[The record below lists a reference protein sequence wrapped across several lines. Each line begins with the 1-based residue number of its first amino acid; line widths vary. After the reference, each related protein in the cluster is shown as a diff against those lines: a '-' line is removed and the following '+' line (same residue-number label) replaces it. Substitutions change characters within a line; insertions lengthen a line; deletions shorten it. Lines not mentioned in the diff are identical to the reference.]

1 MSIQTQITRITTD
14 KNTIRNKLINLGL
27 ATSTD
32 NLDTLATAID
42 SIVNQGAVQAS
53 VQEGDTYT
61 IPAGYHNG
69 SGTVQGVGGGGSYTL
84 QAKTATPTKATQQ
97 ITPDSGY
104 YGLSS
109 VSINPIPSN
118 YVDITGTTATQADV
132 LAGQLFVDNQGA
144 LKAGTMINNGAV
156 DASFDGLTD
165 TTNSYTIPVGYHS
178 GKGKV
183 SLTNDIE
190 NALANM

>member
-32 NLDTLATAID
+32 NLDTLAMAID
-42 SIVNQGAVQAS
+42 GIVNQGAVQAS

-118 YVDITGTTATQADV
+118 YADITGTTATQADV

-165 TTNSYTIPVGYHS
+165 ATNSYTIPVGYHN

-190 NALANM
+190 NALANI

>member
-1 MSIQTQITRITTD
+1 MSIQTQITRITND

-42 SIVNQGAVQAS
+42 GIVNQGAVQAS

-69 SGTVQGVGGGGSYTL
+69 SGTVQGTGGGGSYTL
-84 QAKTATPTKATQQ
+84 QAKTATPTTATQE

-118 YVDITGTTATQADV
+118 YADISETTATTPDV
-132 LAGQLFVDNQGA
+132 LAGQLFVNHQGI
-144 LKAGTMINNGAV
+144 LKAGVMVNNKAV

-165 TTNSYTIPVGYHS
+165 STNSYTIPEGYHN
-178 GKGKV
+178 GLGKV

-190 NALANM
+190 NALANI

>member
-42 SIVNQGAVQAS
+42 GIVNQGAVQAS

-84 QAKTATPTKATQQ
+84 QAKTATPSKATQQ

-118 YVDITGTTATQADV
+118 YVDITGTTATQSDV

-165 TTNSYTIPVGYHS
+165 ATNSYTIPVGYHS

-190 NALANM
+190 NALANI

>member
-14 KNTIRNKLINLGL
+14 KNTIRNKLVNLGL

-42 SIVNQGAVQAS
+42 GIVNQGAVQAS

-118 YVDITGTTATQADV
+118 YADISGATATTPDV
-132 LAGQLFVDNQGA
+132 LAGQLFVNHQGI
-144 LKAGTMINNGAV
+144 LKAGVMVNNKAV
-156 DASFDGLTD
+156 SASFDGLTD
-165 TTNSYTIPVGYHS
+165 TTNSYTIPEGYHN
-178 GKGKV
+178 GRGKV

-190 NALANM
+190 NALANI

>member
-1 MSIQTQITRITTD
+1 MSIQTQITRITND

-32 NLDTLATAID
+32 NLDTLATAVD
-42 SIVNQGAVQAS
+42 GIVNQGAVQAT

-69 SGTVQGVGGGGSYTL
+69 SGTVQGTGGGGSYTL
-84 QAKTATPTKATQQ
+84 QAKTATPTTTTQQ

-118 YVDITGTTATQADV
+118 YADISGTTATTPDV
-132 LAGQLFVDNQGA
+132 LAGQLFVDSQGA

-165 TTNSYTIPVGYHS
+165 ATNSYTIPVGYHS

-190 NALANM
+190 NALANI

>member
-1 MSIQTQITRITTD
+1 MSIQTQITRITND

-32 NLDTLATAID
+32 NLDTLATAVD

-84 QAKTATPTKATQQ
+84 QAKTATPTTATQQ

-118 YVDITGTTATQADV
+118 YADISGTTATTPDV
-132 LAGQLFVDNQGA
+132 LAGQLFVNHQGI
-144 LKAGTMINNGAV
+144 LKAGTMINNLAV
-156 DASFDGLTD
+156 SASFDGLTD
-165 TTNSYTIPVGYHS
+165 STNSYTIPEGYHN
-178 GKGKV
+178 GLGKV

-190 NALANM
+190 NALANI

>member
-14 KNTIRNKLINLGL
+14 KNTIRNKLVNLGL

-42 SIVNQGAVQAS
+42 GIVNQGAVQAS

-118 YVDITGTTATQADV
+118 YVDITGTTATQSDV

-144 LKAGTMINNGAV
+144 LKAGTMINNKAV
-156 DASFDGLTD
+156 SASFDGLTD
-165 TTNSYTIPVGYHS
+165 TTNSYTIPEGYHN
-178 GKGKV
+178 GRGKV

-190 NALANM
+190 NALANI

>member
-1 MSIQTQITRITTD
+1 MSIQTQITRITND

-42 SIVNQGAVQAS
+42 GIVNQGAVQAT

-69 SGTVQGVGGGGSYTL
+69 SGTVQGTGGGGSYTL
-84 QAKTATPTKATQQ
+84 QAKTATPTTTTQQ

-118 YVDITGTTATQADV
+118 YADISGTTATTPDV
-132 LAGQLFVDNQGA
+132 LAGQLFVNHQGI
-144 LKAGTMINNGAV
+144 LKAGAMVNNLAV
-156 DASFDGLTD
+156 SASFDGLTD
-165 TTNSYTIPVGYHS
+165 TTSSYTIPEGYHN
-178 GKGKV
+178 GLGKV

-190 NALANM
+190 NALANI

>member
-1 MSIQTQITRITTD
+1 MSIQTQITRITND
-14 KNTIRNKLINLGL
+14 KNTIRNKLVNLGL

-32 NLDTLATAID
+32 NLDTLATAVD
-42 SIVNQGAVQAS
+42 SIVNQGAVQAT

-69 SGTVQGVGGGGSYTL
+69 SGTVQGTGGGGQYNL

-109 VSINPIPSN
+109 VSINPIPNN
-118 YVDITGTTATQADV
+118 YADISGTTATQADV
-132 LAGQLFVDNQGA
+132 LAGQLFVNHLGS
-144 LKAGTMINNGAV
+144 LKAGTMVNNLAV
-156 DASFDGLTD
+156 NASFDGLTD
-165 TTNSYTIPVGYHS
+165 ATNSYTIPVGYHN

-190 NALANM
+190 NALANI

>member
-42 SIVNQGAVQAS
+42 GIVNQGAVQAS

-118 YVDITGTTATQADV
+118 YVDITGTTAAQSDV

-165 TTNSYTIPVGYHS
+165 ATNSYTIPVGYHN
-178 GKGKV
+178 GLGKV

-190 NALANM
+190 NALANI

>member
-42 SIVNQGAVQAS
+42 GIVNQGAVQAS

-118 YVDITGTTATQADV
+118 YVDITGTTATQSDV

-190 NALANM
+190 NALANI

>member
-42 SIVNQGAVQAS
+42 GIVNQGAVQAS
-53 VQEGDTYT
+53 IQEGDTYT

-132 LAGQLFVDNQGA
+132 LAGQLFVDYQGV
-144 LKAGTMINNGAV
+144 LKAGTMISNGAV

-165 TTNSYTIPVGYHS
+165 STNSYTIPEGYHN
-178 GKGKV
+178 GRGKV

-190 NALANM
+190 NALANI

>member
-42 SIVNQGAVQAS
+42 GIVNQGAVQAS

-84 QAKTATPTKATQQ
+84 QAKTATTTKATKQ

-118 YVDITGTTATQADV
+118 YVDITGTTATQSDV

-165 TTNSYTIPVGYHS
+165 ATNSYTIPVGYHS

-190 NALANM
+190 NALANI

>member
-14 KNTIRNKLINLGL
+14 KNTIRNKLVNLGL

-42 SIVNQGAVQAS
+42 GIVNQGAVQAS

-190 NALANM
+190 NALANI

>member
-42 SIVNQGAVQAS
+42 GIVNQGAVQAS

-97 ITPDSGY
+97 ITPHSGY

-118 YVDITGTTATQADV
+118 YVDITGTTATQSDV

-190 NALANM
+190 NALANI

>member
-1 MSIQTQITRITTD
+1 MSIQTQITRITND
-14 KNTIRNKLINLGL
+14 KNTIRNKLVNLGL

-42 SIVNQGAVQAS
+42 GIVNQGAVQAS

-118 YVDITGTTATQADV
+118 YVDITGTTATQSDV

-165 TTNSYTIPVGYHS
+165 ATNSYTIPVGYHS

-190 NALANM
+190 NALANI

>member
-1 MSIQTQITRITTD
+1 MSIQKQNKRINND
-14 KNTIRNKLINLGL
+14 KNKIRNKLINLGL

-42 SIVNQGAVQAS
+42 GIVNQGAVQAT

-165 TTNSYTIPVGYHS
+165 ATNSYTIPVGYHS

-190 NALANM
+190 NALANI

>member
-42 SIVNQGAVQAS
+42 GIVNQGAVQAS

-118 YVDITGTTATQADV
+118 YVDITGTTATQSDV

-165 TTNSYTIPVGYHS
+165 ATNSYTIPVGYHS

-190 NALANM
+190 NALANI

>member
-1 MSIQTQITRITTD
+1 MSIQTQITRITND
-14 KNTIRNKLINLGL
+14 KNTIRNKLVNLGL

-42 SIVNQGAVQAS
+42 GIVNQGAVQAS

-84 QAKTATPTKATQQ
+84 QAKTATPTTTTQQ

-118 YVDITGTTATQADV
+118 YVDITGTTATQSDV

-165 TTNSYTIPVGYHS
+165 ATNSYTIPVGYHS

-190 NALANM
+190 NALANI

>member
-1 MSIQTQITRITTD
+1 MSIQTQITRITND

-42 SIVNQGAVQAS
+42 GIVNQGAVQAS

-118 YVDITGTTATQADV
+118 YVDITGTTATQSDV

-165 TTNSYTIPVGYHS
+165 ATNSYTIPVGYHTGS
-178 GKGKV
+178 GKV

-190 NALANM
+190 NALANI

>member
-42 SIVNQGAVQAS
+42 GIVNQGAVQAS

-118 YVDITGTTATQADV
+118 YADITGTTATQSDV

-165 TTNSYTIPVGYHS
+165 STNSYTIPVGYHN

-190 NALANM
+190 NALANI

>member
-14 KNTIRNKLINLGL
+14 KNTIRNKLVNLGL

-42 SIVNQGAVQAS
+42 GIVNQGAVQAT

-165 TTNSYTIPVGYHS
+165 ATNSYTIPVGYHS

-190 NALANM
+190 NALANI

>member
-42 SIVNQGAVQAS
+42 GIVNQGAVQAS

-165 TTNSYTIPVGYHS
+165 ATNSYTIPVGYHS

-190 NALANM
+190 NALANI

>member
-1 MSIQTQITRITTD
+1 MSIQTQITRITND

-42 SIVNQGAVQAS
+42 GIVNQGAVQAS

-118 YVDITGTTATQADV
+118 YVDITGTTATQSDV

-165 TTNSYTIPVGYHS
+165 STNSYTIPVGYHS

-183 SLTNDIE
+183 SFTNDIK
-190 NALANM
+190 NALANI

>member
-1 MSIQTQITRITTD
+1 MSIQTQITRITND

-32 NLDTLATAID
+32 NLDTLATAVD
-42 SIVNQGAVQAS
+42 GIVNQGAVQAT

-69 SGTVQGVGGGGSYTL
+69 SGTVQGTGGGGSYTL

-118 YVDITGTTATQADV
+118 YADISGTTATQVGV

-144 LKAGTMINNGAV
+144 LKTGTMINNGAV

-165 TTNSYTIPVGYHS
+165 ATNSYTIPVGYHS

-190 NALANM
+190 NALANI

>member
-14 KNTIRNKLINLGL
+14 KNTIRNKLVNLGL

-42 SIVNQGAVQAS
+42 GIVNQGAVQAS

-132 LAGQLFVDNQGA
+132 LAGQLFVDNQGT

-165 TTNSYTIPVGYHS
+165 ATNSYTIPVGYHN

-190 NALANM
+190 NALANI